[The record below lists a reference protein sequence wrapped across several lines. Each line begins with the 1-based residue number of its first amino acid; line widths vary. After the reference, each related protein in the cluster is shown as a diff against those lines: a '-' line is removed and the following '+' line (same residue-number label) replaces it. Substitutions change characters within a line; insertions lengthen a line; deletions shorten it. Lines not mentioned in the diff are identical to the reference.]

1 MDTQPPTNNPTPPPR
16 PRLASSTIWLLI
28 ILLVI
33 MVFAWYQQDHTSR
46 TEIHYD
52 FFYSQLQANNVAEI
66 EFINPQ
72 QIVGRF
78 SNLEFAKQEIDRRAK
93 LRPTPETKSTGK
105 KQADAQSQEVD
116 KGDGETTSE
125 RDKKGQAPKT
135 EKRKKTASN
144 AADPPS
150 EELLE
155 HFKVNVQPAIGDS
168 FEQLLNA
175 QIERGLVVKG
185 SEPAD
190 NTALILMAYFL
201 VPALLFIGLWVM
213 FRRTRDQMMGGGIL
227 SGFAK
232 SPAKRYETSKKP
244 ITFADVAGLEGVKND
259 LQEIV
264 EFLKNPEKFT
274 RLGGRVPKGV
284 LLMGP
289 PGTGKTLLA
298 RAVAGEAGVPF
309 FSISGSEF
317 IQMFVGVGAS
327 RVRDMFKTAKDASPS
342 ILFIDEIDAVGRHRG
357 AGLGGG
363 HDERE
368 QTLNQILS
376 EMDGFSPNESVIV
389 LAATNRP
396 DVLDPALLRPGR
408 FDRHVTVDRPNHKG
422 RVAIFK
428 VHVRDVPLAKNVDL
442 EKLAAGSVGL
452 TGADIRNLVN
462 EAALWATRNGKDKVD
477 MDDFEYARDKVLMGP
492 KRDEVLLG
500 KEKSMTAYHEAG
512 HALLAWLLPGID
524 RLHKVTIIPRGRALG
539 VTQLLPEED
548 RLNIGETDLKNR
560 LVFMLG
566 GRAAEKLVYNEYSAG
581 AENDLTQCTK
591 LARRMVAHWG
601 MSDRL
606 GPVAYRHSEEH
617 PFLGREIVEQR
628 EFSDFTAR
636 LIDEEIARI
645 LGAAQDRAS
654 RMLAD
659 HRQELDALAAALE
672 EKEVLDEFELEQ
684 LIGPPAYRQP
694 SLNGKPGEG
703 ISAVDHSVDG
713 VPSTPPIG
721 TAAQKP

>member
-1 MDTQPPTNNPTPPPR
+1 METQPPTNSPAPPVR

-28 ILLVI
+28 ILLVV
-33 MVFAWYQQDHTSR
+33 MVFAWYQQDHTARS
-46 TEIHYD
+46 EISYD
-52 FFYSQLQANNVAEI
+52 FFFSQLSDSNIAQI
-66 EFINPQ
+66 EWVNSQ

-78 SNLEFAKQEIDRRAK
+78 SDLEFAKKSLDKRSQLK
-93 LRPTPETKSTGK
+93 PTP
-105 KQADAQSQEVD
+105 ADTEGASRSPPEESVNRDDRSD
-116 KGDGETTSE
+116 KGSQPVAARRGTKNS
-125 RDKKGQAPKT
+125 
-135 EKRKKTASN
+135 ASGPV
-144 AADPPS
+144 DPPS
-150 EELLE
+150 KDLLE
-155 HFKVNVQPAIGDS
+155 HFRVNIQPAAGDRL
-168 FEQLLNA
+168 EQAINA
-175 QIERGLVVKG
+175 QIEHGLIVKAP
-185 SEPAD
+185 EPSD
-190 NTALILMAYFL
+190 NTLMILLAYFL
-201 VPALLFIGLWVM
+201 VPGLLFLGLWIM
-213 FRRTRDQMMGGGIL
+213 IRRTRDQVMGGGIL

-232 SPAKRYETSKKP
+232 SPAKRYETNKKP
-244 ITFADVAGLEGVKND
+244 VTFADVAGLEGVKND

-408 FDRHVTVDRPNHKG
+408 FDRHVTVDRPNHRG

-442 EKLAAGSVGL
+442 DKLAAGTVGL

-477 MDDFEYARDKVLMGP
+477 MEDFEYARDKVLMGP
-492 KRDEVLLG
+492 KRDEVLIG
-500 KEKSMTAYHEAG
+500 KEKAMTAYHEAG

-548 RLNIGETDLKNR
+548 RLNIGEAELRNR

-566 GRAAEKLVYNEYSAG
+566 GRAAEKLVYDEYSAG

-601 MSDRL
+601 MSERL
-606 GPVAYRHSEEH
+606 GPVAYRHAEEH

-628 EFSDFTAR
+628 EFSDYTAR
-636 LIDEEIARI
+636 LIDEEIAKI
-645 LGAAQDRAS
+645 LGAAQEHAAN
-654 RMLAD
+654 MLAE
-659 HRQELDALAAALE
+659 HRDKLDAVAQALE
-672 EKEVLDEFELEQ
+672 QKEVLDEFEVEQ
-684 LIGPPAYRQP
+684 LIGPSAHHQPAV
-694 SLNGKPGEG
+694 NGQAQDGRANEKTPAK
-703 ISAVDHSVDG
+703 SA
-713 VPSTPPIG
+713 
-721 TAAQKP
+721 

>member
-1 MDTQPPTNNPTPPPR
+1 
-16 PRLASSTIWLLI
+16 LI

-46 TEIHYD
+46 TEINYD
-52 FFYSQLQANNVAEI
+52 FFYIQLQANNVAAI
-66 EFINPQ
+66 EFINEKQ
-72 QIVGRF
+72 VVGRF
-78 SNLEFAKQEIDRRAK
+78 SSLEFARQQLDRRAQM
-93 LRPTPETKSTGK
+93 RPTPETRSAAK
-105 KQADAQSQEVD
+105 KATDGTASAKETA
-116 KGDGETTSE
+116 KGDADDPKE
-125 RDKKGQAPKT
+125 RDKKATSAKGD
-135 EKRKKTASN
+135 KRKN

-150 EELLE
+150 EDLLE
-155 HFKVNVQPAIGDS
+155 HFSVNMQPTAGDS
-168 FEQLLNA
+168 FEQLLTA
-175 QIERGLVVKG
+175 QIDRGLVVTG
-185 SEPAD
+185 PEPEN
-190 NTALILMAYFL
+190 NTGLILFIYVL

-213 FRRTRDQMMGGGIL
+213 IRRTRDQVMGGGIL

-428 VHVRDVPLAKNVDL
+428 VHVRDVPLAKDVNL
-442 EKLAAGSVGL
+442 EKLAAGTVGL

-492 KRDEVLLG
+492 KRDEVLMG

-566 GRAAEKLVYNEYSAG
+566 GRAAEKLVYDEYSAG
-581 AENDLTQCTK
+581 AENDLSQCTK

-645 LGAAQDRAS
+645 LGTAQEKAAK
-654 RMLAD
+654 MLGE
-659 HRQELDALAAALE
+659 HRGKLDSLAAALE

-694 SLNGKPGEG
+694 SMNGQPGSG
-703 ISAVDHSVDG
+703 VTAVHDAADGATSAK
-713 VPSTPPIG
+713 PIG
-721 TAAQKP
+721 NAAGQP

>member
-1 MDTQPPTNNPTPPPR
+1 MESQPSTSTPTPAR
-16 PRLASSTIWLLI
+16 PRLASSTLWLLV
-28 ILLVI
+28 ILLVVV
-33 MVFAWYQQDHTSR
+33 VFTWYQQDHTPRS
-46 TEIHYD
+46 EISYD
-52 FFYSQLQANNVAEI
+52 FFYTQLEAGNVAEI
-66 EFINPQ
+66 EWVNTQ

-78 SNLEFAKQEIDRRAK
+78 SNLAFARLAIDRRQQARPIPAEAPSDGGESATGAGKSAGDESAGNGKEGSSAAK
-93 LRPTPETKSTGK
+93 KESQKGKAKPT
-105 KQADAQSQEVD
+105 
-116 KGDGETTSE
+116 
-125 RDKKGQAPKT
+125 
-135 EKRKKTASN
+135 
-144 AADPPS
+144 ADPPS
-150 EELLE
+150 KQLLE
-155 HFKVNVQPAIGDS
+155 HFKVNVHPAIGDG

-175 QIERGLVVKG
+175 QIERGLYVDAA
-185 SEPAD
+185 EPSD
-190 NTALILMAYFL
+190 NTLMFVLAYFL
-201 VPALLFIGLWVM
+201 VPALLFFGLWIM
-213 FRRTRDQMMGGGIL
+213 IRRTRDQVMGGGIL

-232 SPAKRYETSKKP
+232 SPAKRYENSKKP

-327 RVRDMFKTAKDASPS
+327 RVRDMFKTAKDAAPS

-376 EMDGFSPNESVIV
+376 EMDGFSQNESVIV

-408 FDRHVTVDRPNHKG
+408 FDRHVTVDRPNHRA

-428 VHVRDVPLAKNVDL
+428 VHVRDVPLAKDVDL

-462 EAALWATRNGKDKVD
+462 EAALWATRNGKDKVE

-492 KRDEVLLG
+492 KRDEVLQG

-512 HALLAWLLPGID
+512 HALLAWLLPGMD

-548 RLNIGETDLKNR
+548 RLNIGETELNNR

-566 GRAAEKLVYNEYSAG
+566 GRAAEKLVYDEYSAG

-606 GPVAYRHSEEH
+606 GPVAFRSGEEH
-617 PFLGREIVEQR
+617 PFLGREIYEQR
-628 EFSDFTAR
+628 EFSEHTAR
-636 LIDEEIARI
+636 IIDEEIARI
-645 LGAAQDRAS
+645 LRSASERAEQ
-654 RMLAD
+654 MLAE
-659 HRQELDALAAALE
+659 HRKKLDSVAQELE
-672 EKEVLDEFELEQ
+672 RREVLDEFEIEQ
-684 LIGPPAYRQP
+684 LIGPPAYRP
-694 SLNGKPGEG
+694 ASLNGQPTDEAPP
-703 ISAVDHSVDG
+703 SA
-713 VPSTPPIG
+713 PAQAPI
-721 TAAQKP
+721 AAERSGSPVE

>member
-1 MDTQPPTNNPTPPPR
+1 MEKQPSATNQPAQR
-16 PRLASSTIWLLI
+16 PRIASSTMWLLI

-33 MVFAWYQQDHTSR
+33 MVFTWYQRDTTARS
-46 TEIHYD
+46 EVSYD
-52 FFYSQLQANNVAEI
+52 FFFSQLRDSNVAQI
-66 EFINPQ
+66 HWLNNNQ
-72 QIVGRF
+72 QILGRF
-78 SNLEFAKQEIDRRAK
+78 SNLTYAQQALEHRLH
-93 LRPTPETKSTGK
+93 LRPLPDANAQLQRNGNEAPSNAVANGNGGDQAAGKK
-105 KQADAQSQEVD
+105 KQAA
-116 KGDGETTSE
+116 TP
-125 RDKKGQAPKT
+125 APNP
-135 EKRKKTASN
+135 AP
-144 AADPPS
+144 AD
-150 EELLE
+150 LLE
-155 HFKVNVQPAIGDS
+155 HFRVNIDPSAGAAL
-168 FEQLLNA
+168 EQLIVA
-175 QIERGLVVKG
+175 QIDKGLLVVAP
-185 SEPAD
+185 EPTD
-190 NTALILMAYFL
+190 NTLMILMAYFL
-201 VPALLFIGLWVM
+201 VPVLLFVGLWVLI
-213 FRRTRDQMMGGGIL
+213 RRTRDQVMGGGIL
-227 SGFAK
+227 SGFTK
-232 SPAKRYETSKKP
+232 SPAKRYENAKKP
-244 ITFADVAGLEGVKND
+244 VTFADVAGLEGVKND

-376 EMDGFSPNESVIV
+376 EMDGFSQNESVIV

-408 FDRHVTVDRPNHKG
+408 FDRHVTVDRPNHRG

-428 VHVRDVPLAKNVDL
+428 VHVRDVPLANDVDL
-442 EKLAAGSVGL
+442 EKLAAGTVGL

-462 EAALWATRNGKDKVD
+462 EAALWATRNGKDKVA
-477 MDDFEYARDKVLMGP
+477 MEDFEYARDKVLMGP
-492 KRDEVLLG
+492 KRDEVLQG

-548 RLNIGETDLKNR
+548 RLNIGETELKNR

-566 GRAAEKLVYNEYSAG
+566 GRAAEKLVYNEHSAG
-581 AENDLTQCTK
+581 AENDLSQCTK

-606 GPVAYRHSEEH
+606 GPVAYRHAEEH

-628 EFSDFTAR
+628 EFSDDTAR
-636 LIDEEIARI
+636 MIDEEIAKI
-645 LGAAQDRAS
+645 LVAAEERAANL
-654 RMLAD
+654 LAD
-659 HRQELDALAAALE
+659 HRDQLEAVAAALE
-672 EKEVLDEFELEQ
+672 QKEVLDEYEVEQ
-684 LIGPPAYRQP
+684 LIGPPAYRQHAMNGQAVHRAAPP
-694 SLNGKPGEG
+694 SASPESETDRQSEPITGEQN
-703 ISAVDHSVDG
+703 S
-713 VPSTPPIG
+713 PITKG
-721 TAAQKP
+721 P

>member
-1 MDTQPPTNNPTPPPR
+1 
-16 PRLASSTIWLLI
+16 
-28 ILLVI
+28 
-33 MVFAWYQQDHTSR
+33 
-46 TEIHYD
+46 
-52 FFYSQLQANNVAEI
+52 
-66 EFINPQ
+66 
-72 QIVGRF
+72 
-78 SNLEFAKQEIDRRAK
+78 
-93 LRPTPETKSTGK
+93 
-105 KQADAQSQEVD
+105 
-116 KGDGETTSE
+116 
-125 RDKKGQAPKT
+125 
-135 EKRKKTASN
+135 
-144 AADPPS
+144 
-150 EELLE
+150 
-155 HFKVNVQPAIGDS
+155 
-168 FEQLLNA
+168 
-175 QIERGLVVKG
+175 
-185 SEPAD
+185 
-190 NTALILMAYFL
+190 
-201 VPALLFIGLWVM
+201 
-213 FRRTRDQMMGGGIL
+213 
-227 SGFAK
+227 
-232 SPAKRYETSKKP
+232 
-244 ITFADVAGLEGVKND
+244 
-259 LQEIV
+259 
-264 EFLKNPEKFT
+264 
-274 RLGGRVPKGV
+274 LGGRVPKGV

-327 RVRDMFKTAKDASPS
+327 RVRDMFKTAKDAAPS

-376 EMDGFSPNESVIV
+376 EMDGFSQNESVIV

-408 FDRHVTVDRPNHKG
+408 FDRHVTVDRPNHRA

-442 EKLAAGSVGL
+442 ERLASGTVGL

-477 MDDFEYARDKVLMGP
+477 MEDFEYARDKVLMGP
-492 KRDEVLLG
+492 KRDEVLQG

-512 HALLAWLLPGID
+512 HALLAWLLPGMD

-548 RLNIGETDLKNR
+548 RLNIGETELANR

-606 GPVAYRHSEEH
+606 GPVAFRSSEEH
-617 PFLGREIVEQR
+617 PFLGREIYEQR
-628 EFSDFTAR
+628 EFSEHTAR
-636 LIDEEIARI
+636 IIDEEIARI
-645 LGAAQDRAS
+645 LRGASERAEE
-654 RMLAD
+654 MLAA
-659 HRQELDALAAALE
+659 HRAQLDSVAQALE
-672 EKEVLDEFELEQ
+672 QREVLDEFEVEQ
-684 LIGPPAYRQP
+684 LIGPPAYRP
-694 SLNGKPGEG
+694 SLNGQPP
-703 ISAVDHSVDG
+703 DG
-713 VPSTPPIG
+713 KAADG
-721 TAAQKP
+721 TAIEDRTATSSA